1 MYILYLHVFECVY
14 AHPHILEFAN
24 FVVPVI
30 IVGFSSQLIKG
41 SESGGTSHL
50 KVSWNVSG
58 SAPDVTHYY
67 IRPLMYKDFNDG
79 DATITAS
86 FSQTLGSNNND
97 LLIAAVQGSAM
108 MENA

>member
-1 MYILYLHVFECVY
+1 MHLDTH
-14 AHPHILEFAN
+14 AHILEFTYFAL
-24 FVVPVI
+24 PVI
-30 IVGFSSQLIKG
+30 TVRFSSQLING

-50 KVSWNVSG
+50 QVLWNVSG

-67 IRPLMYKDFNDG
+67 IRPLMYKDFSDG

-97 LLIAAVQGSAM
+97 LPIAAVQGSAM